1 MRPINQHWVNEI
13 HANARFDIIKNKG
26 FWLNG
31 EQEIEDDDWHNPKQ
45 ESFIYNPH
53 QPNNPNYLAV
63 VTGCS
68 GCIMSGADEKVFIG
82 KSVQKVD
89 LLPQLI
95 KIAGFLLR
103 EKLTGRISYVPK
115 YLSYISLLSP
125 TCLYL
130 GFPRAEGA
138 FPN

>member
-1 MRPINQHWVNEI
+1 MRRINQHWVNEI

-68 GCIMSGADEKVFIG
+68 GCIMSGADEKIFIR
-82 KSVQKVD
+82 KSVKKVD
-89 LLPQLI
+89 LLPQYI
-95 KIAGFLLR
+95 KVGYNNNYDYYGVVAITKVSKTLQKWVRKISRKWIKERSLR
-103 EKLTGRISYVPK
+103 
-115 YLSYISLLSP
+115 
-125 TCLYL
+125 
-130 GFPRAEGA
+130 
-138 FPN
+138 

>member
-1 MRPINQHWVNEI
+1 MRRINQHWVNEI

-26 FWLNG
+26 FWFKRNH

-68 GCIMSGADEKVFIG
+68 GCVMSGADIKVFIR
-82 KSVQKVD
+82 KSVKKVD
-89 LLPQLI
+89 LLPQYI
-95 KIAGFLLR
+95 KVGYNNNYAYYGVVAITKVSKTLQKWVRKISRKWIKERSLR
-103 EKLTGRISYVPK
+103 
-115 YLSYISLLSP
+115 
-125 TCLYL
+125 
-130 GFPRAEGA
+130 
-138 FPN
+138 